1 MTNEEWIDQ
10 FNRTKESFRW
20 FIEQYFGTKMMALI
34 DMAVVNNNI
43 GMARSMLNEIWFEL
57 PDSKFN
63 IIENP
68 KGWREFL
75 NLIED

>member
-1 MTNEEWIDQ
+1 MTNEQWIDQ

-20 FIEQYFGTKMMALI
+20 FIEEYFSPKMMIVIEMAITDNNI
-34 DMAVVNNNI
+34 DMAK
-43 GMARSMLNEIWFEL
+43 SMLCEIWFEL